1 VPIEPDGSGVDYNV
15 LADGEDDIHLRLDA
29 PRTWRFMA
37 ALVEALGDQLQRIFV
52 VEHVRSML
60 LAQAARDGTPQAIV
74 ARFEDVSCQPS
85 TPHDDHMHVRLFCSP
100 EDMGQGCLDN
110 PPTYPFRIEALAAL
124 GLSPILERVTD
135 RRERAAAVAARTTTP
150 EQAAK
155 RAGPMHREVRKF
167 LTRRKA
173 WLKQPHPGRP
183 FCK

>member
-1 VPIEPDGSGVDYNV
+1 
-15 LADGEDDIHLRLDA
+15 
-29 PRTWRFMA
+29 
-37 ALVEALGDQLQRIFV
+37 
-52 VEHVRSML
+52 
-60 LAQAARDGTPQAIV
+60 
-74 ARFEDVSCQPS
+74 
-85 TPHDDHMHVRLFCSP
+85 MHVRLFCSP
-100 EDMGQGCLDN
+100 EDMGQGCLDK